1 MEEESI
7 MKRNFLKSL
16 GVVALAGMTTFSAH
30 AQDKTITMGTLSW
43 DDLTPITAVTK
54 KVLEDAGYTVKVTN
68 FAEWGIAFAA
78 LGKGDVQL
86 LASQINYVSQ
96 DHWDKN
102 KSRLE
107 KISPVSHGLY
117 QAFAVP
123 KYVPINTVEELNA
136 NADKFGNKLI
146 GIEPGSGLMREAA
159 AAVKAYGLKPKL
171 VEGSTAA
178 MSAAVKSATDRKEWV
193 VATVWEPSEFMKK
206 YDLKFLKDSKAVFA
220 PAQSYYWIANK
231 GFSAKYPQARELVA
245 GIYLPLDDNN
255 DINLAV
261 SQGKKLDEVMKGWF
275 ADNADLMKR
284 WSNIKK
290 D

>member
-1 MEEESI
+1 
-7 MKRNFLKSL
+7 MKRDFLKSL
-16 GVVALAGMTTFSAH
+16 CAVALVGVTSFSAQ

-54 KVLEDAGYTVKVTN
+54 KVLEDAGYTVKVTQ

-78 LGKGDVQL
+78 LSKGDVQL
-86 LASQINYVSQ
+86 LASQVNYISA

-117 QAFAVP
+117 QSLAVP
-123 KYVPINTVEELNA
+123 KYVPITSIDELNA
-136 NADKFGNKLI
+136 NADKFGNKI
-146 GIEPGSGLMREAA
+146 VGIEPGAGLMRDAA

-178 MSAAVKSATDRKEWV
+178 MSAALKSATDRKEWV

-206 YDLKFLKDSKAVFA
+206 YDLKFLKDPKGVF
-220 PAQSYYWIANK
+220 PGAQTYYWIANK
-231 GFSAKYPQARELVA
+231 GFSAKNPQARELIA
-245 GIYLPLDDNN
+245 GVYLPLEDNN
-255 DINLAV
+255 DINLALG
-261 SQGKKLDEVMKGWF
+261 SGKKLDEVMKDWY
-275 ADNADLMKR
+275 ASHADLMKR

>member
-1 MEEESI
+1 
-7 MKRNFLKSL
+7 MKRQFLKTL
-16 GVVALAGMTTFSAH
+16 AVVALSGVTLFSAQ

-54 KVLEDAGYTVKVTN
+54 KVLEDAGYTVKVTT
-68 FAEWGIAFAA
+68 FAEWGIAYAA

-123 KYVPINTVEELNA
+123 KYVPINTIEELNA
-136 NADKFGNKLI
+136 NADKFGNKII

-159 AAVKAYGLKPKL
+159 AAVKAYGLKPRL
-171 VEGSTAA
+171 IEGSTAA

-231 GFSAKYPQARELVA
+231 GFSTKYPQARELIA

-255 DINLAV
+255 EINLAV

-275 ADNADLMKR
+275 AQNADLIKR

>member
-1 MEEESI
+1 
-7 MKRNFLKSL
+7 MKRTFLKTL
-16 GVVALAGMTTFSAH
+16 CAVAVAGMSTLPAQ

-43 DDLTPITAVTK
+43 DDLTPITALTK

-78 LGKGDVQL
+78 LSKGDVQL
-86 LASQINYVSQ
+86 LASQVNYISS

-123 KYVPINTVEELNA
+123 KYVPINSTEELNA
-136 NADKFGNKLI
+136 NAEKFGGKI
-146 GIEPGSGLMREAA
+146 VGIEPGSGLMRDAKT
-159 AAVKAYGLKPKL
+159 AVNNYGIKLKL

-178 MSAAVKSATDRKEWV
+178 MSAAVKSATSRKEWV

-206 YDLKFLKDSKAVFA
+206 YDLKFLKDPKGVFP
-220 PAQSYYWIANK
+220 PAQTYYWIANK

-245 GIYLPLDDNN
+245 GVYLPLEDNN
-255 DINLAV
+255 EINHALGE
-261 SQGKKLDEVMKGWF
+261 GKKLDDIMKGWY
-275 ADNADLMKR
+275 AANADLMKR

>member
-1 MEEESI
+1 
-7 MKRNFLKSL
+7 MKRIWKALCA
-16 GVVALAGMTTFSAH
+16 VALAASAVLPAQ

-78 LGKGDVQL
+78 LSKGDVQL
-86 LASQINYVSQ
+86 LASQVNYISQ

-102 KSRLE
+102 KTRLE
-107 KISPVSHGLY
+107 KVSAVSHGLY
-117 QAFAVP
+117 QSIAVP
-123 KYVPINTVEELNA
+123 KYVPINSIEELNA
-136 NADKFGNKLI
+136 NADKFGNKI
-146 GIEPGSGLMREAA
+146 VGIEPGSGLMRDAKT
-159 AAVKAYGLKPKL
+159 AVNSYGIKLKL

-193 VATVWEPSEFMKK
+193 AATVWEPSEFMKK
-206 YDLKFLKDSKAVFA
+206 YDLKFLKDPKGVF
-220 PAQSYYWIANK
+220 PGAQSYYWLATK
-231 GFSAKYPQARELVA
+231 GFSAKNPHARELIA
-245 GIYLPLDDNN
+245 GVYLPLEDNN
-255 DINLAV
+255 EINLALGE
-261 SQGKKLDEVMKGWF
+261 GKKLDDVMKGWF
-275 ADNADLMKR
+275 AANADLMKR

>member
-1 MEEESI
+1 
-7 MKRNFLKSL
+7 MKRDFLKSL
-16 GVVALAGMTTFSAH
+16 CAVALVGVTSFSAQ

-54 KVLEDAGYTVKVTN
+54 KVLEDAGYTVKVTT

-86 LASQINYVSQ
+86 LASQINYISQ

-123 KYVPINTVEELNA
+123 KYVPITTIDELNA
-136 NADKFGNKLI
+136 NADKFGNKI
-146 GIEPGSGLMREAA
+146 VGIEPGSGLMRDAA

-206 YDLKFLKDSKAVFA
+206 YDLKFLKDPKNVF
-220 PAQSYYWIANK
+220 PGAQSYYWIANK
-231 GFSAKYPQARELVA
+231 GFSAKYPQARELIA
-245 GIYLPLDDNN
+245 GVYLPLEDNN
-255 DINLAV
+255 EINLALG
-261 SQGKKLDEVMKGWF
+261 SGKKLDEIMKGWF

>member
-1 MEEESI
+1 
-7 MKRNFLKSL
+7 MKRAFLKTL
-16 GVVALAGMTTFSAH
+16 CALAVAGMTTISAH
-30 AQDKTITMGTLSW
+30 AQDKNITMGTLSW

-54 KVLEDAGYTVKVTN
+54 KVLEDAGYNVKVTT

-78 LGKGDVQL
+78 LSKGDVQL
-86 LASQINYVSQ
+86 LATQVNYVSQ

-102 KSRLE
+102 KTRLE
-107 KISPVSHGLY
+107 KLSPVSHGLY

-123 KYVPINTVEELNA
+123 KYVPIDSIEQLNA
-136 NADKFGNKLI
+136 NADKIGNKLV

-171 VEGSTAA
+171 IEGSTAA

-206 YDLKFLKDSKAVFA
+206 YDLKFLRDPKGVFA
-220 PAQSYYWIANK
+220 PSQSYYWVANK
-231 GFSAKYPQARELVA
+231 GFSAKYPQARELIA
-245 GIYLPLDDNN
+245 GVYLPLEDLNE
-255 DINLAV
+255 INLAMAE
-261 SQGKKLDEVMKGWF
+261 GKKLDDVMKGWY
-275 ADNADLMKR
+275 ASNADLMKR

>member
-1 MEEESI
+1 
-7 MKRNFLKSL
+7 MKRDFLKSL
-16 GVVALAGMTTFSAH
+16 CAVALVGVTSFSAQ

-54 KVLEDAGYTVKVTN
+54 KVLEYAGYTVKVTT

-86 LASQINYVSQ
+86 LASQINYISQ

-123 KYVPINTVEELNA
+123 KYVPITTIDELNA
-136 NADKFGNKLI
+136 NADKFGNKI
-146 GIEPGSGLMREAA
+146 VGIEPGSGLMRDAA

-206 YDLKFLKDSKAVFA
+206 YDLKFLKDPKNVF
-220 PAQSYYWIANK
+220 PGAQSYYWIANK
-231 GFSAKYPQARELVA
+231 GFSAKYPQARELIA
-245 GIYLPLDDNN
+245 GVYLPLEDNN
-255 DINLAV
+255 EINLALG
-261 SQGKKLDEVMKGWF
+261 SGKKLDEIMKGWF

>member
-1 MEEESI
+1 
-7 MKRNFLKSL
+7 MKKLMKTL
-16 GVVALAGMTTFSAH
+16 CAVAVAGMTMFSAH
-30 AQDKTITMGTLSW
+30 AQNKNITMGTMSW

-54 KVLEDAGYTVKVTN
+54 KVLEDAGYNVKVTN

-78 LGKGDVQL
+78 LSRGDVQL
-86 LASQINYVSQ
+86 MASQVNYISQ

-107 KISPVSHGLY
+107 KLSPVSHGLY

-123 KYVPINTVEELNA
+123 KYVPIDTIEELNA
-136 NADKFGNKLI
+136 NAAKFGNRII
-146 GIEPGSGLMREAA
+146 GIEPGSGLMRDAN
-159 AAVKAYGLKPKL
+159 AAVKAYGVNLRL

-178 MSAAVKSATDRKEWV
+178 MSAALKSATDRKEWA

-206 YDLKFLKDSKAVFA
+206 YDLKFLKDSKGVF
-220 PAQSYYWIANK
+220 PPPQSYYWIAQK
-231 GFSAKYPQARELVA
+231 GFAAANPHARELIA
-245 GIYLPLDDNN
+245 GVYLPLADLN
-255 DINLAV
+255 DINLALAD
-261 SQGKKLDEVMKGWF
+261 GKKLDDVMKAWY
-275 ADNADLMKR
+275 ASNADLMKR

>member
-1 MEEESI
+1 
-7 MKRNFLKSL
+7 MKRIWKALCA
-16 GVVALAGMTTFSAH
+16 VALAASAVLPAQ

-78 LGKGDVQL
+78 LSKGDVQL
-86 LASQINYVSQ
+86 LASQVNYISQ

-102 KSRLE
+102 KTRLE
-107 KISPVSHGLY
+107 KVSAVSHGLY
-117 QAFAVP
+117 QSIAVP
-123 KYVPINTVEELNA
+123 KYVPINSIDELNA
-136 NADKFGNKLI
+136 NADKFGNKI
-146 GIEPGSGLMREAA
+146 VGIEPGSGLMRDAKT
-159 AAVKAYGLKPKL
+159 AVNSYGLKLKL

-193 VATVWEPSEFMKK
+193 AATVWEPSEFMKK
-206 YDLKFLKDSKAVFA
+206 YDLKFLKDPKGVF
-220 PAQSYYWIANK
+220 PGAQSYYWLATK
-231 GFSAKYPQARELVA
+231 GFSAKNSHARELIA
-245 GIYLPLDDNN
+245 GVYLPLEDNN
-255 DINLAV
+255 EINLALGE
-261 SQGKKLDEVMKGWF
+261 GKKLDDVMKGWF
-275 ADNADLMKR
+275 AANADLMKR

>member
-1 MEEESI
+1 
-7 MKRNFLKSL
+7 MKRDFLKSL
-16 GVVALAGMTTFSAH
+16 CAVALAGMTTISAQ

-43 DDLTPITAVTK
+43 NDLTPITAVTK
-54 KVLEDAGYTVKVTN
+54 KVLEDAGYTVKVTT
-68 FAEWGIAFAA
+68 FAEWGIAYAA

-86 LASQINYVSQ
+86 LASQINYVTQ
-96 DHWDKN
+96 DHWEKN

-123 KYVPINTVEELNA
+123 KYVSINTIEELNA
-136 NADKFGNKLI
+136 NADKFGNKII

-231 GFSAKYPQARELVA
+231 GFSAKYPQARELIA
-245 GIYLPLDDNN
+245 GVYLPLDDNN
-255 DINLAV
+255 EINLAV

-290 D
+290 Y

>member
-1 MEEESI
+1 
-7 MKRNFLKSL
+7 MKRDFLKSL
-16 GVVALAGMTTFSAH
+16 CAVALVGVTSFSAQ

-54 KVLEDAGYTVKVTN
+54 KVLEDAGYTVKVTT

-86 LASQINYVSQ
+86 LASQINYISQ

-123 KYVPINTVEELNA
+123 KYVPITTIDELNA
-136 NADKFGNKLI
+136 NADKFGNKI
-146 GIEPGSGLMREAA
+146 VGIEPGSGLMRDAA

-206 YDLKFLKDSKAVFA
+206 YDLKFLKDPKNVF
-220 PAQSYYWIANK
+220 PGAQSYYWIANK
-231 GFSAKYPQARELVA
+231 GFSAKYPQARELIA
-245 GIYLPLDDNN
+245 GVYLPLEDNN
-255 DINLAV
+255 EINLALG
-261 SQGKKLDEVMKGWF
+261 SGKKLDEVMKGWF

>member
-1 MEEESI
+1 
-7 MKRNFLKSL
+7 MKRHFLKSL
-16 GVVALAGMTTFSAH
+16 CATALVGMTSFSVQ
-30 AQDKTITMGTLSW
+30 AQDKTITMGTMSW

-54 KVLEDAGYTVKVTN
+54 KVLEDAGYTVKVTT

-86 LASQINYVSQ
+86 LASQVNYISA

-117 QAFAVP
+117 QSLAVP
-123 KYVPINTVEELNA
+123 KYVPITSIEELNA
-136 NADKFGNKLI
+136 NADKFGNKII
-146 GIEPGSGLMREAA
+146 GIEPGAGLMRDAA

-171 VEGSTAA
+171 IEGSTAG

-206 YDLKFLKDSKAVFA
+206 YDLKFLKDPKRVF
-220 PAQSYYWIANK
+220 PEPQSYYWIANK
-231 GFSAKYPQARELVA
+231 GFSAKYPQARELIA
-245 GIYLPLDDNN
+245 GVYLPLEDNN
-255 DINLAV
+255 EINLALG
-261 SQGKKLDEVMKGWF
+261 QGKKLDEVMKGWF

>member
-1 MEEESI
+1 
-7 MKRNFLKSL
+7 MKKLMKSL
-16 GVVALAGMTTFSAH
+16 CAVALAGMTLFSAH
-30 AQDKTITMGTLSW
+30 AEEKSITMGTLSW

-54 KVLEDAGYTVKVTN
+54 KVLEDAGYTVKVTT
-68 FAEWGIAFAA
+68 FSEWGIAFAA
-78 LGKGDVQL
+78 LSKGDVQL
-86 LASQINYVSQ
+86 LASQVNYISQ

-107 KISPVSHGLY
+107 KLSPVSHGLF

-123 KYVPINTVEELNA
+123 KYVPIDSTDQLNA
-136 NADKFGNKLI
+136 NADKFGGKI
-146 GIEPGSGLMREAA
+146 VGIEPGSGLMRDAKT
-159 AAVKAYGLKPKL
+159 AVTSYGIKLKL

-206 YDLKFLKDSKAVFA
+206 YDLKFLKDPKGVF
-220 PAQSYYWIANK
+220 PPPQTYYWLANK
-231 GFSAKYPQARELVA
+231 GFSAKYPIARELIA
-245 GIYLPLDDNN
+245 GVYLPLEDLN
-255 DINLAV
+255 DINHAM
-261 SQGKKLDEVMKGWF
+261 SDGKKLDDLMKDWYGSHT
-275 ADNADLMKR
+275 DLMKR

>member
-1 MEEESI
+1 
-7 MKRNFLKSL
+7 MKRNFLKGL
-16 GVVALAGMTTFSAH
+16 CAVTLAGLTSMSVQ

-54 KVLEDAGYTVKVTN
+54 KVLEDAGYTVKVTT

-78 LGKGDVQL
+78 LSKGDVQL
-86 LASQINYVSQ
+86 LASQVNYISQ

-102 KSRLE
+102 KTRLE
-107 KISPVSHGLY
+107 KISAVSHGLY
-117 QAFAVP
+117 QSFAVP
-123 KYVPINTVEELNA
+123 KYVNINSIDELNA
-136 NADKFGNKLI
+136 NADKFGNKI
-146 GIEPGSGLMREAA
+146 VGIEP
-159 AAVKAYGLKPKL
+159 
-171 VEGSTAA
+171 GSTAA

-206 YDLKFLKDSKAVFA
+206 YDLKFLKDPKNVF
-220 PAQSYYWIANK
+220 PGAQSYYWLANK
-231 GFSAKYPQARELVA
+231 GFSAKHPHARELIA
-245 GIYLPLDDNN
+245 GVYLPLEDNN
-255 DINLAV
+255 EINLALG
-261 SQGKKLDEVMKGWF
+261 SGKKLDDVMKGWF

>member
-1 MEEESI
+1 

-16 GVVALAGMTTFSAH
+16 CAVALVGMTSFA
-30 AQDKTITMGTLSW
+30 AQAEDKTITMGTLSW

-54 KVLEDAGYTVKVTN
+54 KVLEDAGYTVKVTT

-86 LASQINYVSQ
+86 LASQVNYISA

-102 KSRLE
+102 KARLE

-117 QAFAVP
+117 QSLAVP
-123 KYVPINTVEELNA
+123 KYVPITSIDELNA
-136 NADKFGNKLI
+136 NADKFGNKI
-146 GIEPGSGLMREAA
+146 VGIEPGAGLMRDAA

-178 MSAAVKSATDRKEWV
+178 MSAALKSATDRKEWV

-206 YDLKFLKDSKAVFA
+206 YDLKFLKDPKGVF
-220 PAQSYYWIANK
+220 PGAQTYYWIANK
-231 GFSAKYPQARELVA
+231 GFSAKYPQARELIA
-245 GIYLPLDDNN
+245 GVYLPLEDNN
-255 DINLAV
+255 DINLALG
-261 SQGKKLDEVMKGWF
+261 SGKKLDEVMKDWY
-275 ADNADLMKR
+275 ASHTDLMKR

>member
-1 MEEESI
+1 
-7 MKRNFLKSL
+7 MKRHFLKSL
-16 GVVALAGMTTFSAH
+16 CATALVGMTSFSVQ
-30 AQDKTITMGTLSW
+30 AQDKTITMGTMSW

-54 KVLEDAGYTVKVTN
+54 KVLEDAGYTVKVTT

-86 LASQINYVSQ
+86 LASQVNYISA

-117 QAFAVP
+117 QSLAVP
-123 KYVPINTVEELNA
+123 KYVPINSIDELNA
-136 NADKFGNKLI
+136 NADKFGNKII
-146 GIEPGSGLMREAA
+146 GIEPGAGLMRDAA

-171 VEGSTAA
+171 IEGSTAG

-206 YDLKFLKDSKAVFA
+206 YDLKFLKDPKRVF
-220 PAQSYYWIANK
+220 PEPQSYYWIANK
-231 GFSAKYPQARELVA
+231 GFSAKYPQARELIA
-245 GIYLPLDDNN
+245 GVYLPLEDNN
-255 DINLAV
+255 EINLALG
-261 SQGKKLDEVMKGWF
+261 QGKKLDEVMKGWF

>member
-1 MEEESI
+1 MRTFF
-7 MKRNFLKSL
+7 KTLCA
-16 GVVALAGMTTFSAH
+16 VAMAGMTLFSAH
-30 AQDKTITMGTLSW
+30 AEEKSITMGTMSW

-54 KVLEDAGYTVKVTN
+54 KVLEDAGYTVKVTT

-78 LGKGDVQL
+78 LNKGDVQL
-86 LASQINYVSQ
+86 LASQINYISA

-102 KSRLE
+102 KARLE
-107 KISPVSHGLY
+107 KLSPVSHGLF

-123 KYVPINTVEELNA
+123 KYVTIDSTDQLNA
-136 NADKFGNKLI
+136 NADKFGNKII
-146 GIEPGSGLMREAA
+146 GIEPGSGLMRDAA

-206 YDLKFLKDSKAVFA
+206 YDLKFLKDPKGVF
-220 PAQSYYWIANK
+220 PPPQTYYWIANK
-231 GFSAKYPQARELVA
+231 GFSAKYPTARELIA
-245 GIYLPLDDNN
+245 GVYLPLDDINN
-255 DINLAV
+255 INFSLAE
-261 SQGKKLDEVMKGWF
+261 GKKLDDVMKDWYGSH
-275 ADNADLMKR
+275 ADLMKR

>member
-1 MEEESI
+1 MRKI
-7 MKRNFLKSL
+7 FKA
-16 GVVALAGMTTFSAH
+16 VCAVAMAGMTLFSAQAQAQ
-30 AQDKTITMGTLSW
+30 AQDKNITMGTMSW

-54 KVLEDAGYTVKVTN
+54 KVLEDAGYKVKVTT

-78 LGKGDVQL
+78 LSKGDVQL
-86 LASQINYVSQ
+86 MATQVNYISQ

-107 KISPVSHGLY
+107 KLSPVSHGLY

-123 KYVPINTVEELNA
+123 KYVPLDTIDQLNA
-136 NADKFGNKLI
+136 NAAKFGNKI
-146 GIEPGSGLMREAA
+146 VGIEPGSGLMRDANT
-159 AAVKAYGLKPKL
+159 AVKSYGIKLKL

-206 YDLKFLKDSKAVFA
+206 YDLKFLKDPKSVF
-220 PAQSYYWIANK
+220 PPPQTYYWVANK
-231 GFSAKYPQARELVA
+231 GFSANNAQARELIA
-245 GIYLPLDDNN
+245 GVYLPLADLN
-255 DINLAV
+255 DINLALAD
-261 SQGKKLDEVMKGWF
+261 GKKLDDVMKTWF
-275 ADNADLMKR
+275 DGNADLMKR

>member
-1 MEEESI
+1 

-16 GVVALAGMTTFSAH
+16 CAVALVGMTSFSAQ

-54 KVLEDAGYTVKVTN
+54 KVLEDAGYTVKVTT

-78 LGKGDVQL
+78 LSKGDVQL
-86 LASQINYVSQ
+86 LASQVNYISQ

-107 KISPVSHGLY
+107 KVSAVSHGLY
-117 QAFAVP
+117 QSFAVP
-123 KYVPINTVEELNA
+123 KYVPINSIEELNA
-136 NADKFGNKLI
+136 NADKFGNKI
-146 GIEPGSGLMREAA
+146 VGIEPGSGLMRDAA
-159 AAVKAYGLKPKL
+159 TAVKTYGLKPKL

-206 YDLKFLKDSKAVFA
+206 YDLKFLKDPKNVF
-220 PAQSYYWIANK
+220 PGAQSYYWIANK
-231 GFSAKYPQARELVA
+231 GFSAKYPHARELIA
-245 GIYLPLDDNN
+245 GVYLPLEDNN
-255 DINLAV
+255 EINLALG
-261 SQGKKLDEVMKGWF
+261 SGKKLDEVMKGWF

>member
-1 MEEESI
+1 
-7 MKRNFLKSL
+7 MKRVFLKTL
-16 GVVALAGMTTFSAH
+16 CAAAVAGTMFSAQ
-30 AQDKTITMGTLSW
+30 AAEDKTITMGTLSW

-54 KVLEDAGYTVKVTN
+54 KVLEDAGYTVKVTQ

-78 LGKGDVQL
+78 LSKGDVQL
-86 LASQINYVSQ
+86 LASQVNYISQ

-102 KSRLE
+102 KARLE
-107 KISPVSHGLY
+107 RLSPVSHGLF

-123 KYVPINTVEELNA
+123 KYVPINSTEELNA
-136 NADKFGNKLI
+136 NADKFGGKI
-146 GIEPGSGLMREAA
+146 VGIEPGSGLMRDAKT
-159 AAVKAYGLKPKL
+159 AVGSYGIKLKL

-206 YDLKFLKDSKAVFA
+206 YDLKFLKDPKGVF
-220 PAQSYYWIANK
+220 PPPQTYYWLANK
-231 GFSAKYPQARELVA
+231 GFSAKQPVARELIA
-245 GIYLPLDDNN
+245 GVYLPLDDLN
-255 DINLAV
+255 DINHAM
-261 SQGKKLDEVMKGWF
+261 SDGKKLDDLMSAWYASHG
-275 ADNADLMKR
+275 DLMKR

>member
-1 MEEESI
+1 

-16 GVVALAGMTTFSAH
+16 CAVALAGMTTFSAQ

-54 KVLEDAGYTVKVTN
+54 KVLEDAGYTVKVTT

-86 LASQINYVSQ
+86 LASQINYISQ

-117 QAFAVP
+117 QSFAVP
-123 KYVPINTVEELNA
+123 KYVPITSIDELNA
-136 NADKFGNKLI
+136 NADKFGNKII
-146 GIEPGSGLMREAA
+146 GIEPGSGLMRDAA
-159 AAVKAYGLKPKL
+159 TAVKTYGLKPKL
-171 VEGSTAA
+171 IEGSTAA

-206 YDLKFLKDSKAVFA
+206 YDLKFLKDPKKVF
-220 PAQSYYWIANK
+220 PGAQSYYWIGNK
-231 GFSAKYPQARELVA
+231 GFSAKYPQARELIA
-245 GIYLPLDDNN
+245 GVYLPLEDNN
-255 DINLAV
+255 EINLALG
-261 SQGKKLDEVMKGWF
+261 SGKKLDEVMKGWF

>member
-1 MEEESI
+1 
-7 MKRNFLKSL
+7 MKRQFLKT
-16 GVVALAGMTTFSAH
+16 VCAVALTGMAAFSAQ

-54 KVLEDAGYTVKVTN
+54 KVLEDAGYTVKVTT

-78 LGKGDVQL
+78 LSKGDVQL
-86 LASQINYVSQ
+86 LASQVNYIAQ

-102 KSRLE
+102 KTRLE
-107 KISPVSHGLY
+107 KVSAVSHGLY
-117 QAFAVP
+117 QSLAVP
-123 KYVPINTVEELNA
+123 KYVPINSIDELNA
-136 NADKFGNKLI
+136 NADKFGNKI
-146 GIEPGSGLMREAA
+146 VGIEPGSGLMRDAA

-171 VEGSTAA
+171 IEGSTAA

-206 YDLKFLKDSKAVFA
+206 YDLKFLKDPKGVF
-220 PAQSYYWIANK
+220 PGAQSYYWLATK
-231 GFSAKYPQARELVA
+231 GFSAKNPHARELIA
-245 GIYLPLDDNN
+245 GIYLPLEDNN
-255 DINLAV
+255 DINLALGE
-261 SQGKKLDEVMKGWF
+261 GKKLDDVMKGWF
-275 ADNADLMKR
+275 ANNADLMKR

>member
-1 MEEESI
+1 
-7 MKRNFLKSL
+7 MKKLMKTL
-16 GVVALAGMTTFSAH
+16 CAIAVAGMTMFSAQ
-30 AQDKTITMGTLSW
+30 AQDKTITMGTMSW

-54 KVLEDAGYTVKVTN
+54 KVLEDAGYTVKVTQ

-78 LGKGDVQL
+78 LSKGDVQL
-86 LASQINYVSQ
+86 MAAQNNYVSY

-107 KISPVSHGLY
+107 KLSPVSHGLY

-123 KYVPINTVEELNA
+123 KYVPINTIDELNA
-136 NADKFGNKLI
+136 NAAKFGNKII

-159 AAVKAYGLKPKL
+159 VAVKNYGLKPKL
-171 VEGSTAA
+171 IEGSTAA

-206 YDLKFLKDSKAVFA
+206 YDLKFLKDPKGVFSA
-220 PAQSYYWIANK
+220 PQTYYWIANK
-231 GFSAKYPQARELVA
+231 GFSAKYPQARELIA
-245 GIYLPLDDNN
+245 GVYLPLDDLNE
-255 DINLAV
+255 INVAM
-261 SQGKKLDEVMKGWF
+261 SEGKKLDDVMKAWY
-275 ADNADLMKR
+275 ASNADLMKR

>member
-1 MEEESI
+1 

-16 GVVALAGMTTFSAH
+16 CAVTLAGMTTFSAQ

-54 KVLEDAGYTVKVTN
+54 KVLEDAGYTVKVTT

-78 LGKGDVQL
+78 LSKGDVQL
-86 LASQINYVSQ
+86 LASQINYISQ

-107 KISPVSHGLY
+107 KVSAVSHGLY
-117 QAFAVP
+117 QSLAVP
-123 KYVPINTVEELNA
+123 KYVPISTIEELNA
-136 NADKFGNKLI
+136 NADKFGNKII
-146 GIEPGSGLMREAA
+146 GIEPGSGLMRDAA

-171 VEGSTAA
+171 IEGSTAA

-206 YDLKFLKDSKAVFA
+206 YDLKFLKDAKRVF
-220 PAQSYYWIANK
+220 PEPQSYYWIANK
-231 GFSAKYPQARELVA
+231 GFSAKYPQARELIA
-245 GIYLPLDDNN
+245 GVYLPLEDNN
-255 DINLAV
+255 EINLALG
-261 SQGKKLDEVMKGWF
+261 SGKKLDEVMKGWF
-275 ADNADLMKR
+275 ASNADLMKR